1 MLVGDPGGDLT
12 VVMVR
17 PVVRPVVPG
26 AALPAVLPAAR
37 GGGHQ
42 VARPAGVGEVT
53 DLKVATLVFSS
64 EWLCDIRLAKQ
75 LDELTPPRV
84 VRGVPTVAVAVAGA
98 VVAVEVAV
106 VAGEDPAVRPILAT
120 VRPVVLRVDQAVI
133 TRMVA

>member
-84 VRGVPTVAVAVAGA
+84 VRGVPTVAGA